1 MFSITKNWVGRR
13 TRKTITLVF
22 PTKFFELYRQRR
34 ANCSCLFYYP
44 DLRKKSNC
52 YTLKKYEN
60 GTTANRP
67 DVNTCRHEIESR
79 RQRMKKSSDEMP
91 IKRRAG
97 MSNRQCKYHPYR
109 RVFCKMLHMY
119 KLMCQYYFVII
130 ARSFIACRHCR
141 STRPLKCLDS

>member
-1 MFSITKNWVGRR
+1 MKSI
-13 TRKTITLVF
+13 
-22 PTKFFELYRQRR
+22 YRQRR
-34 ANCSCLFYYP
+34 AKFSCLFYYP

-52 YTLKKYEN
+52 YTLKKYER

-109 RVFCKMLHMY
+109 RVFCKMLHIS
-119 KLMCQYYFVII
+119 CCV
-130 ARSFIACRHCR
+130 
-141 STRPLKCLDS
+141 STTLLSLLVVSELVDIVDRPDHSNVWILK